1 MYTGHYNILSMYVC
15 MYVCILK
22 LHLLDLLRIY
32 CSTVVQQF
40 FLHQRLSN
48 WTSPD
53 VVHKSTTNLIQWNLS
68 IIEICMVVVRAWPVV
83 RSPRI
88 DDPVQNYSGGVV

>member
-1 MYTGHYNILSMYVC
+1 MHVC
-15 MYVCILK
+15 MYTQTPFARFVA
-22 LHLLDLLRIY
+22 DLLFNS
-32 CSTVVQQF
+32 CTTV

-83 RSPRI
+83 RTPRI